1 MIKERK
7 NMINNILQVINYKED
22 YIFRSGAIYSIN
34 EIEFICSFGKR
45 IDIKKISEL
54 QLTTE
59 VGKANMNILL
69 NATKF
74 SPKEF
79 DEAFD
84 YFIQYKDNY

>member
-74 SPKEF
+74 SPKKI

-84 YFIQYKDNY
+84 YFIPYKDNY

>member
-1 MIKERK
+1 
-7 NMINNILQVINYKED
+7 MINNILQVIKYKD
-22 YIFRSGAIYSIN
+22 NCILRSGAIYSMK
-34 EIEFICSFGKR
+34 EIEFIRSFGKR
-45 IDIKKISEL
+45 IDVKKISEL

-74 SPKEF
+74 SPKEI